1 MRKILFVNAC
11 IRPNS
16 RTYYLAQKVLEKLDG
31 EITEVCLCRENLIPL
46 CQKQLEE
53 RNTQLAAQ
61 NYSAPL
67 FQYARQF
74 AAADEIVIA
83 APYWDL
89 AFPSVLRIYFEYIT
103 VTGLT
108 FRYTA
113 EGVPVGLCKAKRI
126 IYVTTAGGTIG
137 NRNLGYDY
145 IKALSKAFYGI
156 PNVQCFQA
164 ENLDIQ
170 GADVGQILQKAV
182 QEIENSNI
190 ENLET
195 AFEYMEPV

>member
-11 IRPNS
+11 VRPNS
-16 RTYYLAQKVLEKLDG
+16 RTYFLAQTVLEKLDG
-31 EITEVCLCRENLIPL
+31 EITEVCLCRENLAPL
-46 CQKQLEE
+46 CRNRLEE

-61 NYSAPL
+61 NYAAPL

-89 AFPSVLRIYFEYIT
+89 AFPSVLRIYLEYVT

-108 FRYTA
+108 FRYTEA
-113 EGVPVGLCKAKRI
+113 GVPVGLCRAKRL
-126 IYVTTAGGTIG
+126 IYVTTSGGTIG
-137 NRNLGYDY
+137 SQNFGYDY
-145 IKALSKAFYGI
+145 IKALSKTFYGI
-156 PNVQCFQA
+156 PNVRCFQA

-170 GADVGQILQKAV
+170 GADVDRILRKAV
-182 QEIENSNI
+182 QEIENSDI
-190 ENLET
+190 QSL
-195 AFEYMEPV
+195 

>member
-53 RNTQLAAQ
+53 RNTQLAA
-61 NYSAPL
+61 
-67 FQYARQF
+67 
-74 AAADEIVIA
+74 ADEIVIA

-113 EGVPVGLCKAKRI
+113 EGVPVGLCKAKRM

-170 GADVGQILQKAV
+170 GADVGRILQKAV

-190 ENLET
+190 GDLET
-195 AFEYMEPV
+195 AFEYMETV

>member
-16 RTYYLAQKVLEKLDG
+16 RTYTLAQKVLEKLDG
-31 EITEVCLCRENLIPL
+31 EITEVCLCRENLTPL
-46 CQKQLEE
+46 YQEQLEE

-61 NYSAPL
+61 NFSAPL
-67 FQYARQF
+67 FRYARQF
-74 AAADEIVIA
+74 AAADDIVIA

-89 AFPSVLRIYFEYIT
+89 AFPSLLRIYFEYVT
-103 VTGLT
+103 VTGVT

-113 EGVPVGLCKAKRI
+113 EGIPVGMCKAKRI
-126 IYVTTAGGTIG
+126 IYVTTAGGPIE

-145 IKALSKAFYGI
+145 IKTLAETFYGI
-156 PNVQCFQA
+156 PNMQCFKA

-170 GADVGQILQKAV
+170 GADIHGILQEALL
-182 QEIENSNI
+182 EIENSNFS
-190 ENLET
+190 
-195 AFEYMEPV
+195 AK